1 MFALSLPLLDPLS
14 LSFCW
19 QLLKILI
26 ALFFFLFSFFFF
38 FFSLAGN
45 FATDVDADADAAT
58 AVVELSSLCWLPC
71 AFCSLLRFAFCC
83 CCSSSNDQLD
93 QRQELSSAQLSSA
106 ALEQVTEYNDN

>member
-1 MFALSLPLLDPLS
+1 MRILFVCSFSSPSRPS

-38 FFSLAGN
+38 FSLAGN
-45 FATDVDADADAAT
+45 FATDVDADAVT

-71 AFCSLLRFAFCC
+71 AFCSLLRFAVVVVVVVHHQMT
-83 CCSSSNDQLD
+83 S
-93 QRQELSSAQLSSA
+93 
-106 ALEQVTEYNDN
+106 